1 MKKALLIPG
10 QMRFVDKTHFFNFM
24 NIIHDYDVYICTYK
38 NYESIATKISKNVI
52 FIEDFVDG
60 NLFCKR
66 RNLFQWIHLDILI
79 KKYKTVLM
87 NYDVLY
93 KIRTDITLAKEIF
106 ESPVE
111 ENTIYLKSDLLFYGK
126 TTHFIHVFEDF
137 YENIKTLYW
146 NNSNKYIPL
155 NYHNIIQ
162 LNNVNFIKR
171 WNWLMFPKKIFN
183 PNFSI
188 MKENIKQCLIKNISI
203 DDEDEYTKH
212 WVLPIFSSEKSLLI
226 HCINKG
232 LICGISFNIN
242 LFKKSR
248 EWGKIMK
255 NYNFD

>member
-1 MKKALLIPG
+1 
-10 QMRFVDKTHFFNFM
+10 
-24 NIIHDYDVYICTYK
+24 
-38 NYESIATKISKNVI
+38 
-52 FIEDFVDG
+52 
-60 NLFCKR
+60 
-66 RNLFQWIHLDILI
+66 
-79 KKYKTVLM
+79 
-87 NYDVLY
+87 
-93 KIRTDITLAKEIF
+93 
-106 ESPVE
+106 
-111 ENTIYLKSDLLFYGK
+111 
-126 TTHFIHVFEDF
+126 
-137 YENIKTLYW
+137 
-146 NNSNKYIPL
+146 
-155 NYHNIIQ
+155 
-162 LNNVNFIKR
+162 
-171 WNWLMFPKKIFN
+171 MFPKKIFN